1 MTEYLQP
8 IYTDIRA
15 WLLSMFPT
23 APVVQGYQN
32 AVPIPIDAIMM
43 TFMLER
49 RLDQLTVKYSD
60 NHEEAAIQQ
69 SVQGTMQLDFFGED
83 AHARSTEFAAMW
95 QTVFTADQLT
105 ACQPLYCSHPKNMTF
120 VNEQGFYEPR
130 YMVELEL
137 QYNVS
142 YEKSIN
148 GATSLNSSIV
158 ST

>member
-15 WLLSMFPT
+15 WLLSMFPN

-83 AHARSTEFAAMW
+83 AHARSAEFAAMW
-95 QTVFTADQLT
+95 QTVFAADQLT
-105 ACQPLYCSHPKNMTF
+105 ACQPLYCSNPKNMTF

-130 YMVELEL
+130 YMIELEL

>member
-15 WLLSMFPT
+15 WLLSMFPN

-95 QTVFTADQLT
+95 QTVFAADQLT

-130 YMVELEL
+130 YMIELEL